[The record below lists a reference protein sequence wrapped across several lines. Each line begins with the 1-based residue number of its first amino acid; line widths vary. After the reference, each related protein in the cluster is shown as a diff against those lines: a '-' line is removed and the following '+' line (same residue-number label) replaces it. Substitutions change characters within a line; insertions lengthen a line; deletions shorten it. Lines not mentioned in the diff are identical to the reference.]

1 MEVNPKEY
9 YQSLDRQEKSKFL
22 TYVAQKVGIS
32 PITLSGKL
40 RENPRSH
47 LKYEEG
53 KMLEQI
59 IKSNEWR

>member
-1 MEVNPKEY
+1 MEVNPMEY

-22 TYVAQKVGIS
+22 AYAAQKVGIS

-40 RENPRSH
+40 RESPRSH

-53 KMLEQI
+53 KTLEQI